1 MEFLFELL
9 GAVLEAIL
17 EAFFEDE
24 TIPKWIRYGVLTLL
38 LGGFLALIVV
48 ALIAAGDW
56 GLRIFMGILAAGL
69 LAMMGYV
76 FWKIFRY
83 GIFQP
88 AKKEDLPEILALYRS
103 VIGIPGCT
111 WSIAYPNEATLYED
125 FSTGNLFVLRQRGR
139 IVGAGSIVSRNELD
153 DLDCWQHKENAG
165 EIARIVIRRDRQS
178 RGYGKF
184 LVDMLCQRLRKQDR
198 KAVHILVAREN
209 HHALNL
215 YRESK
220 FHNVGACH
228 RYDHDFYAYERKL

>member
-1 MEFLFELL
+1 
-9 GAVLEAIL
+9 
-17 EAFFEDE
+17 
-24 TIPKWIRYGVLTLL
+24 
-38 LGGFLALIVV
+38 
-48 ALIAAGDW
+48 
-56 GLRIFMGILAAGL
+56 
-69 LAMMGYV
+69 MMGYV

-88 AKKEDLPEILALYRS
+88 AKQEDLPEILKLYRS
-103 VIGIPGCT
+103 VIGKPGCT

-125 FSTGNLFVLRQRGR
+125 FSTGNLFVLRQRGH
-139 IVGAGSIVSRNELD
+139 IAGAGSIVPKNELD

-165 EIARIVIRRDRQS
+165 EIARIVIRTDRQG

-184 LVDMLCQRLRKQDR
+184 LVDMLCHRLRKQDR
-198 KAVHILVAREN
+198 KAVHILVAKDN
-209 HHALNL
+209 HHALNM

>member
-1 MEFLFELL
+1 MELILELL
-9 GAVLEAIL
+9 GAVLEAIF

-24 TIPKWIRYGVLTLL
+24 TIPKWIRYGVLSLL
-38 LGGFLALIVV
+38 LGSLLALIII
-48 ALIAAGDW
+48 ALIAAGDV
-56 GLRIFMGILAAGL
+56 GLKIFLGILGTGL
-69 LAMMGYV
+69 VAMVGYLI
-76 FWKIFRY
+76 WKIFRY

-103 VIGIPGCT
+103 VIGRPGCT

-125 FSTGNLFVLRQRGR
+125 FSTGNLFVLRQRGH
-139 IVGAGSIVSRNELD
+139 IAGAGSIVPKNELD

-184 LVDMLCQRLRKQDR
+184 LVDMLCQKLRKQDR

-220 FHNVGACH
+220 FHNMGSCH

>member
-1 MEFLFELL
+1 MEFIFELI
-9 GAVLEAIL
+9 GAILEGIL
-17 EAFFEDE
+17 EAFLENDR
-24 TIPKWIRYGVLTLL
+24 IPKWIRYGVLTLL

-56 GLRIFMGILAAGL
+56 GLRIFLGILAAGL

-111 WSIAYPNEATLYED
+111 WSIAYPNEATLHED
-125 FSTGNLFVLRQRGR
+125 FSTGNLFVLRQRGH
-139 IVGAGSIVSRNELD
+139 IAGAGSIVPKNELD
-153 DLDCWQHKENAG
+153 DLNCWQHKENAG
-165 EIARIVIRRDRQS
+165 EIARIVIYPDRQG
-178 RGYGKF
+178 RGYGKY
-184 LVDMLCQRLRKQDR
+184 LVDMLCHRLRKQDR

>member
-1 MEFLFELL
+1 MEFIFELI
-9 GAVLEAIL
+9 GAILEGIL
-17 EAFFEDE
+17 EAFLENDR
-24 TIPKWIRYGVLTLL
+24 IPKWIRYGVLTLL

-56 GLRIFMGILAAGL
+56 GLRIFLGILAAGL

-103 VIGIPGCT
+103 VIGITGCT
-111 WSIAYPNEATLYED
+111 WSIAYPNEATLHED
-125 FSTGNLFVLRQRGR
+125 FSTGNLFVLRQRGH
-139 IVGAGSIVSRNELD
+139 IAGAGSIVPKNELD

-165 EIARIVIRRDRQS
+165 EIARIVIHPDRQG
-178 RGYGKF
+178 RGYGKY
-184 LVDMLCQRLRKQDR
+184 LVDMLCHRLRKQDR